1 MTTMTQLSLF
11 DIDDEPA
18 IARKSDPIT
27 SHAAAEDVKPR
38 ISQLQ
43 SAFLQALDDLGGGPA
58 TAREIAERAV
68 AMQLHKEVESVRK
81 RTAELERQ
89 HLIVLAG
96 IQRCSVTGKL
106 AEGWRAWKG

>member
-1 MTTMTQLSLF
+1 MNQLNLF
-11 DIDDEPA
+11 DVDDGPQL
-18 IARKSDPIT
+18 ARKADPVT
-27 SHAAAEDVKPR
+27 SQAAAEEVRPR
-38 ISQLQ
+38 LSQLQ

-58 TAREIAERAV
+58 TAREVAERAV
-68 AMQLHKEVESVRK
+68 AMQLHREVESVRK

-106 AEGWRAWKG
+106 AEGWRAWRG

>member
-1 MTTMTQLSLF
+1 MNQLTLF
-11 DIDDEPA
+11 GDEPTL
-18 IARKSDPIT
+18 ARASDPVT
-27 SHAAAEDVKPR
+27 SHAAAEEVKPR

-89 HLIVLAG
+89 RQIVLSG
-96 IQRCSVTGKL
+96 LKRCSVTGE
-106 AEGWRAWKG
+106 AARCWRIC